1 MRVVLR
7 ERLSRGGHPLRQT
20 LQIFRRVRL
29 FASSRTVVVRASGG
43 HEWRS
48 KWHRFKAELPH
59 QRGEM
64 ARRNWGHPLHSL
76 CSYQGKLKPAIAHLL
91 VDAFVRPGGRM
102 LDPFAEVGT
111 IPLEAALSDRTAFA
125 FDISPPALQIT
136 RAKLATCNSA
146 DCEAIIAELGEALA
160 KFRLTETHRRR
171 VDAIRFNGPLGEY
184 FDPETLREVIGAR
197 EYFLRHPPA
206 TPAAVDD
213 LFVVAAYPA
222 RQPALCAEPHVTPY
236 YTICPLRAEHIS
248 GASATAPGEGWPELG
263 ARSRGSFHTGGGL
276 RAGRDHAL
284 A

>member
-1 MRVVLR
+1 
-7 ERLSRGGHPLRQT
+7 
-20 LQIFRRVRL
+20 
-29 FASSRTVVVRASGG
+29 
-43 HEWRS
+43 
-48 KWHRFKAELPH
+48 
-59 QRGEM
+59 M

-102 LDPFAEVGT
+102 LDPFAEVGRSPSKRLFPT
-111 IPLEAALSDRTAFA
+111 GRRSLS
-125 FDISPPALQIT
+125 ISVRP
-136 RAKLATCNSA
+136 RCKL
-146 DCEAIIAELGEALA
+146 LGPSS
-160 KFRLTETHRRR
+160 R
-171 VDAIRFNGPLGEY
+171 
-184 FDPETLREVIGAR
+184 
-197 EYFLRHPPA
+197 PA
-206 TPAAVDD
+206 TPLIAKRLHRRAGRSARQVPPDRNASAARRCYPLQRTSRRILQPGDAARGDRCPRIFPAASAGDASRVDD